1 MGHLSVEII
10 SPERL
15 VKEVQGVEFVALP
28 GVEGELGV
36 LAGHAPFLLQ
46 LKEGEVRIRAAQS
59 AESFVVSGGF
69 AEIFQNKVSI
79 FAETAEVEKEIDVER
94 ARQAMQRAQA
104 QMQSRKL
111 SPVELAQ
118 IEAAMKLAA
127 VRLKVAELRR
137 NKIR

>member
-28 GVEGELGV
+28 GYEGELGV
-36 LAGHAPFLLQ
+36 LAGHAPFLLE
-46 LKEGEVRIRAAQS
+46 LKAGEVRIRGAQGT
-59 AESFVVSGGF
+59 ESFVVSGGF

-94 ARQAMQRAQA
+94 ARQAMQRAQTE
-104 QMQSRKL
+104 MRSRKL

-118 IEAAMKLAA
+118 LEAALKRAA
-127 VRLKVAELRR
+127 VRLKVADLRR
-137 NKIR
+137 KKIR